1 MNKLLVTGMVRSGTS
16 LISRSLD
23 AHAHI
28 VCALDPCLGFFR
40 SVRNELLHRFG
51 GGCPDPEAPFTDFFF
66 ARPPG
71 LKMYLQSNLNLP
83 ITFEPLEVTRERLR
97 YFNRDS
103 NSTLLVPAL
112 DKLGRADNYA
122 GLLEALLGLLQEV
135 YGSEDSRWLGFVQT
149 WVEAFAPLL
158 INTWPDL
165 VCVHIIRDP
174 RAVIASW
181 LHTVDLTHDY
191 PFLMI
196 LRHWRKSAALASL
209 SSRLYPENYLVWR
222 YEDFVGDPAGVLQHL
237 CRRLGLA
244 FDPAM
249 TETARF
255 RSGAGEQ
262 WRSNTSYEAPE
273 GISHRF
279 RDKWR
284 QRLSEADLQFIE
296 DSCAPEMARWNY
308 PRVTT
313 PGAPASLLRL
323 PALAR
328 QVQGEGDW
336 IGQYDEDYLPGPLN
350 QAKELFRWALYS
362 QPAGASGLAS
372 DDLEAV
378 MLDPVLVGG
387 ENNSATQAKAR

>member
-1 MNKLLVTGMVRSGTS
+1 
-16 LISRSLD
+16 
-23 AHAHI
+23 
-28 VCALDPCLGFFR
+28 
-40 SVRNELLHRFG
+40 
-51 GGCPDPEAPFTDFFF
+51 
-66 ARPPG
+66 
-71 LKMYLQSNLNLP
+71 
-83 ITFEPLEVTRERLR
+83 
-97 YFNRDS
+97 
-103 NSTLLVPAL
+103 VPAL
-112 DKLGRADNYA
+112 DKLGPQDNYA
-122 GLLEALLGLLQEV
+122 DLLETLLRLLQEV
-135 YGSEDSRWLGFVQT
+135 YGTEDSLWLGFVQT
-149 WVEAFAPLL
+149 WVEAFAPVL

-209 SSRLYPENYLVWR
+209 FSRLYPENYLVWR
-222 YEDFVGDPAGVLQHL
+222 YEDFVSDPVGVLQHL

-255 RSGAGEQ
+255 RSGSGEP

-273 GISHRF
+273 GISQRL

-284 QRLSEADLQFIE
+284 QRLSEADLQFLE
-296 DSCAPEMARWNY
+296 DSCLPEMNRWNY

-313 PGAPASLLRL
+313 PGAPASFLRL

-328 QVQGEGDW
+328 QAQGEGDW
-336 IGQYDEDYLPGPLN
+336 IGQYEEDYRPGPLN

-362 QPAGASGLAS
+362 RQIGAPALAP
-372 DDLEAV
+372 DDLDAV
-378 MLDPVLVGG
+378 MIDPALGG
-387 ENNSATQAKAR
+387 CESSSTTQAKAQ